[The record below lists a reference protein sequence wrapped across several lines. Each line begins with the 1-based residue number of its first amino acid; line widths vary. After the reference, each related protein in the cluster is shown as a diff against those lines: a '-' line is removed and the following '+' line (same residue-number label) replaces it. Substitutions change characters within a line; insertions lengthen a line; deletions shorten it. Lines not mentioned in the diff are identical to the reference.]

1 MDFKERLKAV
11 RKERKLTQRELADLI
26 KSNNNTVSNWEK
38 GVSRPT
44 TPVVESLARAL
55 NISVFS
61 LLGDFTVADIQRLY
75 NQESKRTPEEEM
87 ALIFALPLLVEAD
100 IHIESIPVDELS
112 LDIKQIESVTQKV
125 CWDTLLGNGGKEL
138 LWAYD
143 YLTNKAKTLV
153 LDFVTGLLHV
163 PAYLVLGE
171 EDIDEELINDLNKV
185 KGFLQGGE

>member
-11 RKERKLTQRELADLI
+11 RKQRKLTQRELADLI

-75 NQESKRTPEEEM
+75 NQDGKRTPEEEM
-87 ALIFALPLLVEAD
+87 ALTFALPMLVEAG
-100 IHIESIPVDELS
+100 IHIENIPMDELS
-112 LDIKQIESVTQKV
+112 LDITKVESLTQKA
-125 CWDTLLGNGGKEL
+125 CWDVLLGDGGKEL
-138 LWAYD
+138 LFAYD
-143 YLTNKAKTLV
+143 YLNNKAKTLV
-153 LDFVTGLLHV
+153 LDFMAGLLHV
-163 PAYLVLGE
+163 PSYLVLGE
-171 EDIDEELINDLNKV
+171 EDVDAELINELSKI
-185 KGFLQGGE
+185 KGSLQGGE